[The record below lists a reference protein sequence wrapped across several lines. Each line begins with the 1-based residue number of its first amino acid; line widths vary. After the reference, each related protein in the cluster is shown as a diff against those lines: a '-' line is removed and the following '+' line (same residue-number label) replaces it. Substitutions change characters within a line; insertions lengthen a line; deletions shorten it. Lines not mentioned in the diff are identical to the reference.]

1 MSVERINNHILLGRI
16 YFLLGG
22 LGMPIFSGLNHWI
35 GSEEFVAPLESW
47 VFGLICLLIFGFSL
61 QKKMPTDRR
70 FLLFD
75 IGFFF
80 FTFAGFYI
88 DYLGAFA
95 SQYLITQMI
104 LLQFTFM
111 MLRWQRQLLIY
122 SFFVFVCVLSFLL
135 ISSGLSIAYKVFVA
149 SAFVIISTGNYFVW
163 SRRLAEKDQN
173 QHIKALM
180 NGILEVAQDGIIAVE
195 AKRSPNGQIRDF
207 EITHVNRAFYRLF
220 PFLKNKQVKWVREL
234 IPRRYGDHV
243 FESFVN
249 VVENGKGFELSDQF
263 ESLTGEPLW
272 LKLVAAK
279 LEDGLTVT
287 FTDITKQRMYE
298 IQLEEAKEKAEEGA
312 RAKSSFLATMSHEI
326 RTPMNGIIGM
336 IDLMYN
342 TELSVEQL
350 EHLDIIR
357 TSSESLLT
365 IINDILDFSKI
376 ESGKME
382 LEERN
387 FSLRSCIEDTLDLL
401 GKRARDKELDLF
413 YFLEPEVPEY
423 IAGDVVRLGQILTNL
438 VSNAIKFTEKG
449 EIYVHVKKDASGR
462 PTKRQHVNLH
472 FSVRDTG
479 IGIPADKIG
488 HLFQAFNQVDTSTTR
503 KYGGTGLGLVICQR
517 LCQLMDGKI
526 WVESEF
532 GKGSQFQFI
541 ISCKLSP
548 PAFVQ
553 EQDQPRILDDLTG
566 KRILLIDDNE
576 TNLMILAAFITR
588 MGLKPTIAKS
598 PVRALE
604 IANKQLFDLVITDY
618 NMPIMNGLQM
628 ASAIKKQMNCPI
640 LLLSSS
646 QELPMREVGKWVDS
660 YQFKPIRERQLQLL
674 MVKLFNSPTKI
685 GGEVRKQRAKTFR
698 ENLADEIPLRI
709 LLAEDFIV
717 NQKIASRIFKKMGYD
732 IDIAENGLEAV
743 DKASKFTYDV
753 IFMDVQMPE
762 MDGLEATQRIKSTM
776 EAESPIIIAMTA
788 NAMPEDRQKCIAA
801 GMDDY
806 LSKPFK
812 PAELQKLIVKYNPRT
827 YEADRSGSQL

>member
-16 YFLLGG
+16 YLLLGG
-22 LGMPIFSGLNHWI
+22 LGMPVFTGLNHWI
-35 GSEEFVAPLESW
+35 GFGVFESNWESW
-47 VFGLICLLIFGFSL
+47 AFGLICLLLFGLSL
-61 QKKMPTDRR
+61 RRDLSTERR
-70 FLLFD
+70 FLILD
-75 IGFFF
+75 IGFFY

-88 DYLGAFA
+88 DYIGSFA

-104 LLQFTFM
+104 LIQFTFM
-111 MLRWQRQLLIY
+111 VLRWQRQLVIY
-122 SFFVFVCVLSFLL
+122 SLFIFVCVVGFLALS
-135 ISSGLSIAYKVFVA
+135 SSLPMAYKVFVA
-149 SAFVIISTGNYFVW
+149 SAFVIISIGNYFVW
-163 SRRLAEKDQN
+163 SRRLAEQDQN

-195 AKRSPNGQIRDF
+195 SKRSPNGTIRDF
-207 EITHVNRAFYRLF
+207 EITHVNGAFYDLF
-220 PFLKNKQVKWVREL
+220 PFLKEQEVKWVKEL
-234 IPRRYGDHV
+234 IPRRYGNQV
-243 FESFVN
+243 FNQFVE
-249 VVENGKGFELSDQF
+249 VVEKGRAFELADKF
-263 ESLTGEPLW
+263 KGLDGNPLW

-279 LEDGLTVT
+279 LEDGLTIT
-287 FTDITKQRMYE
+287 FTDVTKQKIYE
-298 IQLEEAKEKAEEGA
+298 AQLEEAKEKAEEGA

-376 ESGKME
+376 ESGKLE

-387 FSLRSCIEDTLDLL
+387 FSLRSCLEDTLDLL

-413 YFLEPEVPEY
+413 YYMEPEVPEY

-438 VSNAIKFTEKG
+438 VSNAIKFTETG
-449 EIYVHVKKDASGR
+449 EIYVHVKRVDQGWTAPGD
-462 PTKRQHVNLH
+462 HVHLH

-479 IGIPADKIG
+479 IGIPPDKIG
-488 HLFQAFNQVDTSTTR
+488 QLFQAFNQVDTSTTR

-517 LCQLMDGKI
+517 LCQLMHGKI

-548 PAFVQ
+548 MTFVQ
-553 EQDQPRILDDLTG
+553 EQDQPRILDDLRG

-588 MGLKPTIAKS
+588 MGLKPTVAKS
-598 PVRALE
+598 PVKALE
-604 IANKQLFDLVITDY
+604 MVNRQLFDLVITDY

-646 QELPMREVGKWVDS
+646 QELPMKEVSKWVDS

-674 MVKLFNSPTKI
+674 MVKLFNSPTTVSTGVK
-685 GGEVRKQRAKTFR
+685 KQRAKTFR
-698 ENLADEIPLRI
+698 ENLADDIPLRI

-717 NQKIASRIFKKMGYD
+717 NQKIASRIFKKMGYE

-743 DKASKFTYDV
+743 EKSSKFTYDI

-762 MDGLEATQRIKSTM
+762 MDGLQATQEIKSSM
-776 EAESPIIIAMTA
+776 QEDSPVIIAMTA
-788 NAMPEDRQKCIAA
+788 NAMPEDRQKCIDA

-812 PAELQKLIVKYNPRT
+812 PAELQKLLVKYNPRT
-827 YEADRSGSQL
+827 YQPE

>member
-1 MSVERINNHILLGRI
+1 
-16 YFLLGG
+16 
-22 LGMPIFSGLNHWI
+22 
-35 GSEEFVAPLESW
+35 
-47 VFGLICLLIFGFSL
+47 
-61 QKKMPTDRR
+61 
-70 FLLFD
+70 
-75 IGFFF
+75 
-80 FTFAGFYI
+80 
-88 DYLGAFA
+88 
-95 SQYLITQMI
+95 
-104 LLQFTFM
+104 
-111 MLRWQRQLLIY
+111 
-122 SFFVFVCVLSFLL
+122 
-135 ISSGLSIAYKVFVA
+135 
-149 SAFVIISTGNYFVW
+149 
-163 SRRLAEKDQN
+163 
-173 QHIKALM
+173 
-180 NGILEVAQDGIIAVE
+180 
-195 AKRSPNGQIRDF
+195 
-207 EITHVNRAFYRLF
+207 
-220 PFLKNKQVKWVREL
+220 
-234 IPRRYGDHV
+234 
-243 FESFVN
+243 
-249 VVENGKGFELSDQF
+249 
-263 ESLTGEPLW
+263 
-272 LKLVAAK
+272 
-279 LEDGLTVT
+279 
-287 FTDITKQRMYE
+287 
-298 IQLEEAKEKAEEGA
+298 
-312 RAKSSFLATMSHEI
+312 MSHEI

-376 ESGKME
+376 ESGKLE

-387 FSLRSCIEDTLDLL
+387 FSLRACIEDTLDLL

-413 YFLEPEVPEY
+413 YYMEPEVPEY

-438 VSNAIKFTEKG
+438 VSNAIKFTETG
-449 EIYVHVKKDASGR
+449 EIYVHVKQAALDR
-462 PTKRQHVNLH
+462 PVPGGHVNLH

-479 IGIPADKIG
+479 IGIPSDKIG
-488 HLFQAFNQVDTSTTR
+488 QLFQAFNQEDTSTTR

-517 LCQLMDGKI
+517 LCELLNGKI

-532 GKGSQFQFI
+532 GKGSQFQFV

-548 PAFVQ
+548 AAYVQ
-553 EQDQPRILDDLTG
+553 EQDQPRILEDLTG

-588 MGLKPTIAKS
+588 MGLKPTVAKS
-598 PVRALE
+598 PVKALE
-604 IANKQLFDLVITDY
+604 MVNRQLFDLVITDY

-646 QELPMREVGKWVDS
+646 QELPMKEVAKWVDS

-674 MVKLFNSPTKI
+674 MVKLFNSPTKL
-685 GGEVRKQRAKTFR
+685 GGEMRKQRAKTFR

-717 NQKIASRIFKKMGYD
+717 NQKIAGRMFNKMGYD

-743 DKASKFTYDV
+743 EKTSKFTYDI

-762 MDGLEATQRIKSTM
+762 VDGLQATQQIKALM
-776 EAESPIIIAMTA
+776 QEDSPIIIAMTA

-812 PAELQKLIVKYNPRT
+812 PAELQKLLVKYNPRT
-827 YEADRSGSQL
+827 HLADRSGGQR

>member
-16 YFLLGG
+16 YLLLGG
-22 LGMPIFSGLNHWI
+22 LGMPAFTGLNHWI
-35 GSEEFVAPLESW
+35 GSGVFETTWESW
-47 VFGLICLLIFGFSL
+47 MFGLICLLLFAITLRKDLSTERRFQVFDFGF
-61 QKKMPTDRR
+61 
-70 FLLFD
+70 FY
-75 IGFFF
+75 

-88 DYLGAFA
+88 DYIGGFA

-104 LLQFTFM
+104 LIQFTFM
-111 MLRWQRQLLIY
+111 VLRWHRQLIIY
-122 SFFVFVCVLSFLL
+122 SLFIFACVIGFLALSVQLP
-135 ISSGLSIAYKVFVA
+135 IAYKVFIA
-149 SAFVIISTGNYFVW
+149 SSFVIISVGNYFVW
-163 SRRLAEKDQN
+163 SRRLAEQDQN

-195 AKRSPNGQIRDF
+195 SKRSPNGTIRDF
-207 EITHVNRAFYRLF
+207 EITHVNGAFYDLF
-220 PFLKNKQVKWVREL
+220 PFLKNKQVKWVKEL
-234 IPRRYGDHV
+234 IPRRYGSQV
-243 FESFVN
+243 FNQFID
-249 VVENGKGFELSDQF
+249 VVEKGRSFELSDQF
-263 ESLTGEPLW
+263 QGLNGEPLW

-279 LEDGLTVT
+279 LEDGLTIT
-287 FTDITKQRMYE
+287 FTDVTKQKIYE
-298 IQLEEAKEKAEEGA
+298 AQLEEAKEKAEEGA

-376 ESGKME
+376 ESGKLE

-387 FSLRSCIEDTLDLL
+387 FSLRACLEDTLDLL

-413 YFLEPEVPEY
+413 YYMEPEVPEY

-438 VSNAIKFTEKG
+438 VSNAIKFTETG
-449 EIYVHVKKDASGR
+449 EIYVHVKRVDQGWAAPGD
-462 PTKRQHVNLH
+462 HVHLH

-479 IGIPADKIG
+479 IGIPSDKIG
-488 HLFQAFNQVDTSTTR
+488 QLFQAFNQVDTSTTR

-517 LCQLMDGKI
+517 LCQLMHGKI

-548 PAFVQ
+548 MTYVQ
-553 EQDQPRILDDLTG
+553 EQDQPRIVEDLRG

-588 MGLKPTIAKS
+588 MGLKPTVAKS
-598 PVRALE
+598 PVKALE
-604 IANKQLFDLVITDY
+604 MVNKQIFDLVITDY

-628 ASAIKKQMNCPI
+628 ASAIKKQMTCPI

-646 QELPMREVGKWVDS
+646 QELPMKEVSKWVDS

-674 MVKLFNSPTKI
+674 MVKLFNSPTKLNTS
-685 GGEVRKQRAKTFR
+685 VRKQRAKTFR
-698 ENLADEIPLRI
+698 EDLAEDIPLRI

-717 NQKIASRIFKKMGYD
+717 NQKIASRIFKKMGYE

-743 DKASKFTYDV
+743 EKSSKFTYDI

-762 MDGLEATQRIKSTM
+762 MDGLQATQEIKSSM
-776 EAESPIIIAMTA
+776 QADSPVIIAMTA
-788 NAMPEDRQKCIAA
+788 NAMPEDRQKCIDA

-812 PAELQKLIVKYNPRT
+812 PAELQKLLVKYNPRT
-827 YEADRSGSQL
+827 YQPE

>member
-16 YFLLGG
+16 YLLLGG
-22 LGMPIFSGLNHWI
+22 LGMPVFTGLNHWI
-35 GSEEFVAPLESW
+35 GSGRFEAPLESW
-47 VFGLICLLIFGFSL
+47 LFGLICLILLSITLSKDLSTARRFQVFDFGF
-61 QKKMPTDRR
+61 
-70 FLLFD
+70 FY
-75 IGFFF
+75 

-88 DYLGAFA
+88 DYIGSFA

-104 LLQFTFM
+104 LIQFTFM
-111 MLRWQRQLLIY
+111 VLRWQRQLIIY
-122 SFFVFVCVLSFLL
+122 SLFIFACVIGF
-135 ISSGLSIAYKVFVA
+135 ISISELALAYKVFVV
-149 SAFVIISTGNYFVW
+149 SAFVIISIGNYFVW
-163 SRRLAEKDQN
+163 SRRLAEQEQN

-195 AKRSPNGQIRDF
+195 SKRSPNGTIRDF
-207 EITHVNRAFYRLF
+207 EITHVNGAFYDLF
-220 PFLKNKQVKWVREL
+220 PFLKPKEVKWVKEL
-234 IPRRYGDHV
+234 IPRRYGSQI
-243 FESFVN
+243 FRQFTQ
-249 VVENGKGFELSDQF
+249 VVEEGRTFEIADQF
-263 ESLTGEPLW
+263 RGQDGNPLW

-279 LEDGLTVT
+279 LEDGLTIT
-287 FTDITKQRMYE
+287 FTDVTKQKIYE
-298 IQLEEAKEKAEEGA
+298 TQLEEAKEKAEEGA

-376 ESGKME
+376 ESGKLE

-387 FSLRSCIEDTLDLL
+387 FSLRACLEDTLDLL

-413 YFLEPEVPEY
+413 YYMEPEVPEY

-438 VSNAIKFTEKG
+438 ISNAIKFTETG
-449 EIYVHVKKDASGR
+449 EIYVHVKRVDQGWTAPG
-462 PTKRQHVNLH
+462 HHINLH

-479 IGIPADKIG
+479 IGIPTDKIG
-488 HLFQAFNQVDTSTTR
+488 QLFQAFNQVDTSTTR

-517 LCQLMDGKI
+517 LCQLMHGKI

-548 PAFVQ
+548 MTYVQ
-553 EQDQPRILDDLTG
+553 EQDQPQILEDLKG

-588 MGLKPTIAKS
+588 MGLKPTVAKS
-598 PVRALE
+598 PVKALE
-604 IANKQLFDLVITDY
+604 LANRQLFDLVITDY

-646 QELPMREVGKWVDS
+646 QELPMKEVSKWVDS

-674 MVKLFNSPTKI
+674 MVKLFNSPAKLTTGVK
-685 GGEVRKQRAKTFR
+685 KQRAKTFR
-698 ENLADEIPLRI
+698 EGLADDIPLRI

-717 NQKIASRIFKKMGYD
+717 NQKIASRIFKKMGYE

-743 DKASKFTYDV
+743 EKSSKFTYDI

-762 MDGLEATQRIKSTM
+762 MDGLQATQEIKSSM
-776 EAESPIIIAMTA
+776 QADSPVIIAMTA
-788 NAMPEDRQKCIAA
+788 NAMPEDRQKCIDA

-812 PAELQKLIVKYNPRT
+812 PAEVQKLLVKYNPRT
-827 YEADRSGSQL
+827 YQPE

>member
-16 YFLLGG
+16 YLLLGG
-22 LGMPIFSGLNHWI
+22 LGMPVFTGLNHWI
-35 GSEEFVAPLESW
+35 GSGVFESSWESW
-47 VFGLICLLIFGFSL
+47 VFGLICLFLFAVSL
-61 QKKMPTDRR
+61 RRDLSTDRR
-70 FLLFD
+70 FQVLDF
-75 IGFFF
+75 GFFY

-88 DYLGAFA
+88 DYLGGFA

-104 LLQFTFM
+104 LIQFTFM
-111 MLRWQRQLLIY
+111 VLRWHRQLIIY
-122 SFFVFVCVLSFLL
+122 SLFIFGCVLVFL
-135 ISSGLSIAYKVFVA
+135 GLSAELAIAYKVFVA
-149 SAFVIISTGNYFVW
+149 SAFVIISIGNYFVW
-163 SRRLAEKDQN
+163 SRRLAEQDQN

-195 AKRSPNGQIRDF
+195 AKRSPNGNIRDF
-207 EITHVNRAFYRLF
+207 EITHVNGAFYDLF
-220 PFLKNKQVKWVREL
+220 PFLKGQEVKWVKEL
-234 IPRRYGDHV
+234 IPRRYGDQV
-243 FESFVN
+243 FNQFIQ
-249 VVENGKGFELSDQF
+249 VVEEGRPFELSDRFQG
-263 ESLTGEPLW
+263 LDGATLW

-279 LEDGLTVT
+279 LEDGLTIT
-287 FTDITKQRMYE
+287 FTDVTKQKIYE
-298 IQLEEAKEKAEEGA
+298 TELEEAKEKAEEGA

-376 ESGKME
+376 ESGKLE

-387 FSLRSCIEDTLDLL
+387 FSLRACLEDTLDLL

-413 YFLEPEVPEY
+413 YYMEPEVPEY

-438 VSNAIKFTEKG
+438 VSNAIKFTETG
-449 EIYVHVKKDASGR
+449 EIYVHVKRVDQGWAAPGD
-462 PTKRQHVNLH
+462 HVNLH
-472 FSVRDTG
+472 FSVKDTG

-488 HLFQAFNQVDTSTTR
+488 QLFQAFNQVDTSTTR

-517 LCQLMDGKI
+517 LCQLMHGKI

-548 PAFVQ
+548 MTYVQ
-553 EQDQPRILDDLTG
+553 EQDQPRILDDLKG
-566 KRILLIDDNE
+566 KHILLIDDNE

-588 MGLKPTIAKS
+588 MGLKPTVAKS
-598 PVRALE
+598 PVKALE
-604 IANKQLFDLVITDY
+604 IVNKQMYDLVITDY

-646 QELPMREVGKWVDS
+646 QELPMKEVSKWVDS

-674 MVKLFNSPTKI
+674 MVKLFNSPTTIKSSI
-685 GGEVRKQRAKTFR
+685 KKQRAKTFR
-698 ENLADEIPLRI
+698 EDLAEDIPLRI

-717 NQKIASRIFKKMGYD
+717 NQKIANRIFNKMGYE
-732 IDIAENGLEAV
+732 IDIVENGLEAV
-743 DKASKFTYDV
+743 EKSSKFTYDI

-762 MDGLEATQRIKSTM
+762 MDGLQATQAIKSNM
-776 EAESPIIIAMTA
+776 QEDSPVIIAMTA
-788 NAMPEDRQKCIAA
+788 NAMPEDRQKCIDA

-812 PAELQKLIVKYNPRT
+812 PAELQKLLVKYNPRT
-827 YEADRSGSQL
+827 YQPE

>member
-16 YFLLGG
+16 YLLLGG
-22 LGMPIFSGLNHWI
+22 LGMPVFTGLNHWI
-35 GSEEFVAPLESW
+35 GSGEFESSW
-47 VFGLICLLIFGFSL
+47 EAWIFGLICLLLFGLSLRRDLSTNRRFQVFDFGF
-61 QKKMPTDRR
+61 
-70 FLLFD
+70 FY
-75 IGFFF
+75 

-104 LLQFTFM
+104 LIQFTFM
-111 MLRWQRQLLIY
+111 VLRWQRQLIIY
-122 SFFVFVCVLSFLL
+122 SLFIFACVIGFLS
-135 ISSGLSIAYKVFVA
+135 LSVQLTTAYKVFVA
-149 SAFVIISTGNYFVW
+149 SAFVIISIGNYFVW
-163 SRRLAEKDQN
+163 SRRLAEQDQN

-195 AKRSPNGQIRDF
+195 AKRSPNGNIKDF
-207 EITHVNRAFYRLF
+207 EITHVNGAFYNLF
-220 PFLKNKQVKWVREL
+220 PFLKGHEVKWVKEL
-234 IPRRYGDHV
+234 IPRRYGNQV
-243 FESFVN
+243 FEQFIK
-249 VVENGKGFELSDQF
+249 VVEEGRPFELSDRFQG
-263 ESLTGEPLW
+263 LNGDPLW

-279 LEDGLTVT
+279 LEDGLTIT
-287 FTDITKQRMYE
+287 FTDVTKQKIYE
-298 IQLEEAKEKAEEGA
+298 AELEEAKEKAEEGA

-376 ESGKME
+376 ESGKLE

-387 FSLRSCIEDTLDLL
+387 FSLRSCLEDTLDLL

-413 YFLEPEVPEY
+413 YYMEPEVPEY

-438 VSNAIKFTEKG
+438 VSNAIKFTETG
-449 EIYVHVKKDASGR
+449 EIYVHVKRVEQGWAAPGD
-462 PTKRQHVNLH
+462 HVNLH
-472 FSVRDTG
+472 FSVKDTG

-488 HLFQAFNQVDTSTTR
+488 QLFQAFNQVDTSTTR

-517 LCQLMDGKI
+517 LCQLMHGKI

-548 PAFVQ
+548 MTYVQ
-553 EQDQPRILDDLTG
+553 EQDQPRILDDLKG

-588 MGLKPTIAKS
+588 MGLKPTVAKS
-598 PVRALE
+598 PVKALE
-604 IANKQLFDLVITDY
+604 MANNQMYDLVITDY

-646 QELPMREVGKWVDS
+646 QELPMKEVSKWVDS

-685 GGEVRKQRAKTFR
+685 RPNIKKQRAKTFR
-698 ENLADEIPLRI
+698 EDLAEDIPLRI

-717 NQKIASRIFKKMGYD
+717 NQKIASRIFKKMGYE
-732 IDIAENGLEAV
+732 IDIVENGMEAV
-743 DKASKFTYDV
+743 EKSSKFTYDI

-762 MDGLEATQRIKSTM
+762 MDGLQATQAIKSSM
-776 EAESPIIIAMTA
+776 QADSPVIIAMTA
-788 NAMPEDRQKCIAA
+788 NAMPEDRQKCIDA

-812 PAELQKLIVKYNPRT
+812 PAELQKLLVKYNPRT
-827 YEADRSGSQL
+827 YQPD